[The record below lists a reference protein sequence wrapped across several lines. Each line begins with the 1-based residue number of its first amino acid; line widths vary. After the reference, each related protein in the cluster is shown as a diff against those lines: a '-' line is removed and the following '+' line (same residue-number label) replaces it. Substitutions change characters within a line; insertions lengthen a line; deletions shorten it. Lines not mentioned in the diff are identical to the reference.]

1 MMVKADS
8 FIFYVT
14 QAITVDVS
22 VSLRVIQCIHK
33 DSFIDMH
40 EEDQY
45 FIW

>member
-14 QAITVDVS
+14 QAITADVS
-22 VSLRVIQCIHK
+22 VSLRVIHYALHVN
-33 DSFIDMH
+33 IDMH

-45 FIW
+45 FI